1 MSNYLTVQSVLWNV
15 QRYQGL
21 LRHDEVPRGPQLVQL
36 ILGQLLEEGLH
47 GADVLLLKAK
57 DFERR
62 GK

>member
-1 MSNYLTVQSVLWNV
+1 MNNCLTVQSVLCDV

-47 GADVLLLKAK
+47 GDDVLLLKAK
-57 DFERR
+57 GF
-62 GK
+62 